1 MIDCGDAG
9 AEAETLNIAVD
20 PTSRRRGAAQ
30 ALLLAFL
37 ERHDGEVFL
46 EVRASNVPAISLYR
60 KLGFVEVGSRP
71 GYYHSPV
78 ENALV
83 MRSTIKIGKREPKSH

>member
-1 MIDCGDAG
+1 MPWLCLGPPALPSLKTPPHG
-9 AEAETLNIAVD
+9 AD
-20 PTSRRRGAAQ
+20 RRGAAQ